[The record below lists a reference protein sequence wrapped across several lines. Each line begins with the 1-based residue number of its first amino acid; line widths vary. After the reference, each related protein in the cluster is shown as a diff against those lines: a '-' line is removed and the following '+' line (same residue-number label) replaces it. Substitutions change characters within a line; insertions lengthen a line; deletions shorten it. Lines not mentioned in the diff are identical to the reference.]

1 MIKLVYCVRKR
12 SDISDV
18 EFRRYWLEEH
28 GPRARGHAK
37 AIGAD
42 RYVQSHTLD
51 SEINQGFRESRGTGP
66 AYDGITE
73 MWWSDIEGFQKVLGS
88 EEGMAAGQDLLEDE
102 RHFIDMEASS
112 LFLTEEHEIF

>member
-73 MWWSDIEGFQKVLGS
+73 MWWADMGAFEKSLSS
-88 EEGMAAGQDLLEDE
+88 EAGIAAGMDLLEDE
-102 RHFIDMEASS
+102 RRFVDAEASAI
-112 LFLTEEHEIF
+112 FLTEEHEIF

>member
-12 SDISDV
+12 SDISD
-18 EFRRYWLEEH
+18 
-28 GPRARGHAK
+28 GHAK

-73 MWWSDIEGFQKVLGS
+73 MWWSDIEVFQKVLGIPQTACRVS
-88 EEGMAAGQDLLEDE
+88 
-102 RHFIDMEASS
+102 R
-112 LFLTEEHEIF
+112 